1 MRNAFMYIL
10 IGFIVALS
18 LNNAV
23 NRLCKRCFGIMRM
36 MWNSRDTYRMY
47 CVSIINS
54 NPLSHLLWLEL
65 YDR

>member
-23 NRLCKRCFGIMRM
+23 NRLCKRCFGIKLKHCIVLQKRIKEISFLAYKKKKKKK
-36 MWNSRDTYRMY
+36 N
-47 CVSIINS
+47 IN
-54 NPLSHLLWLEL
+54 
-65 YDR
+65 YK

>member
-23 NRLCKRCFGIMRM
+23 NRLCKRCFGILQYESAKAQQSGVR
-36 MWNSRDTYRMY
+36 
-47 CVSIINS
+47 V
-54 NPLSHLLWLEL
+54 
-65 YDR
+65 